1 MMMSPMASQLSAQ
14 PILQP
19 PPQLLSG
26 KRVIKVY
33 IKVTIILLYVYELSK
48 KVFVGVGDE
57 NLGGESGGGTLPR
70 FRPVY
75 HPVIVGWRPV
85 MAGEADQNQQ
95 QPPELSRPR
104 SQQQAYLFFL

>member
-1 MMMSPMASQLSAQ
+1 M
-14 PILQP
+14 
-19 PPQLLSG
+19 
-26 KRVIKVY
+26 IKKSV
-33 IKVTIILLYVYELSK
+33 VV
-48 KVFVGVGDE
+48 VGDE
-57 NLGGESGGGTLPR
+57 NLGGESRGGTLPR

-104 SQQQAYLFFL
+104 SQQQAYLFFSKYYF